1 MAVSTAAIAG
11 EPYAPKV
18 KAPTGIEPF
27 SVEDFTVMGIN
38 AAVVPEKS
46 AVKVPPYPGV
56 RVLQTTSGFKMTIK
70 EKKVTCLPT
79 IKLLSTD
86 PVDKVVVFYKEK
98 LKGYRYKNM

>member
-1 MAVSTAAIAG
+1 
-11 EPYAPKV
+11 
-18 KAPTGIEPF
+18 
-27 SVEDFTVMGIN
+27 MGIN

-46 AVKVPPYPGV
+46 AVKVPPYPGA